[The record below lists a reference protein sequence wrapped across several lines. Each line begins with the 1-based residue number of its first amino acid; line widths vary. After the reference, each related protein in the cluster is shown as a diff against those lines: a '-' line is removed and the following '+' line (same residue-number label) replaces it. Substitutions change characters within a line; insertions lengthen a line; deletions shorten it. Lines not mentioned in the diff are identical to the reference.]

1 MITKIYRIKGK
12 FVLGSEIQKFT
23 KELKGTSNKD
33 IEEKIYS
40 HFGSKHGLNKS
51 QINIEDIEE
60 INSEDVTDMVIKQI
74 L

>member
-23 KELKGTSNKD
+23 KELKGTSNEN
-33 IEEKIYS
+33 IEAKIYS

-51 QINIEDIEE
+51 QINIESIEE
-60 INSEDVTDMVIKQI
+60 INDGDVTDMVIKQI